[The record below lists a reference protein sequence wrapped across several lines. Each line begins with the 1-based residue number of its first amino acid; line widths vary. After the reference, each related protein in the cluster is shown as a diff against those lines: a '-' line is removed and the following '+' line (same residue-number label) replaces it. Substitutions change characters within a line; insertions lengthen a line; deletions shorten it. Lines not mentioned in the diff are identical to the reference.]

1 MIFCRHVITE
11 LYTGCIYRCSS
22 EAWSVSTHKMGNYI
36 QAVYIDVP
44 ARLGQF
50 QPTKW
55 AIRLFY
61 LYSGGGLP
69 AFHCFHCLSS
79 QILVVVWGGL
89 QWFVVVCSGLWWFA
103 VVCLIVM
110 YPAHY

>member
-1 MIFCRHVITE
+1 
-11 LYTGCIYRCSS
+11 
-22 EAWSVSTHKMGNYI
+22 MGNYI

-79 QILVVVWGGL
+79 QILGGGLGWFAVVCGGL
-89 QWFVVVCSGLWWFA
+89 QWFVVVCGGLSYSHVPGA
-103 VVCLIVM
+103 LLG
-110 YPAHY
+110 